1 MALYKLFKCRS
12 RFTRQKYES
21 IITMYKEYTFQ
32 LWLDSLSPEEH
43 AKYVFEKRGMEIARQ
58 RELDRL
64 LSAFKITERFLN
76 SKCDSYYLR

>member
-21 IITMYKEYTFQ
+21 IITTYKEYSFQ

-43 AKYVFEKRGMEIARQ
+43 AKYVFEMRGREIIRKRKVD
-58 RELDRL
+58 ELLRT
-64 LSAFKITERFLN
+64 FKITDTFIRN
-76 SKCDSYYLR
+76 KCDSYYLR